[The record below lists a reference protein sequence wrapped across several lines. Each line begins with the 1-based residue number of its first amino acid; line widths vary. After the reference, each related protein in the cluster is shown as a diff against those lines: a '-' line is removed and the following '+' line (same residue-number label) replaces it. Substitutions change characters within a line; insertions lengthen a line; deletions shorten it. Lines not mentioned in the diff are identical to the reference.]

1 MKNFLKHHRIQTVTG
16 YTVLCFLYML
26 IQIIRTANPDY
37 TGLSSPRVVVLHTL
51 LFLCIGLALYPIVF
65 VEREKGKKELAFG
78 QPQILKWI
86 SRLWENYKQW
96 LGLILVLIVG
106 MGCTLYVYRT
116 DLRVAM
122 NTTQD
127 VDIVAV
133 GSGKLKI
140 TDKVSEITQKF
151 TTDSSQLIG
160 ISPAFYVEKEDA
172 DRSGVIEAWVYKEK
186 QQEIAHA
193 TIDAS
198 EISNGFYWK
207 IMFQQKE
214 DHANKQEYTL
224 VLRFP
229 KDSADCHIAM
239 AVSDKVVE
247 KAQVNGKLQEKY
259 GIAIKGQVSLNHFVR
274 PYFLVLCLVLV
285 ITALVL
291 YFLLTIK
298 RVSFSL
304 CAFFSI
310 LFIGGVYGFLITPY
324 MVPDEE
330 THMDM
335 AYRYAD
341 ILMGTG
347 NTDDGHCLKRMEDA
361 QKQLISDP
369 SIDNYRYV
377 YDNLNKWATEEEI
390 VDADA
395 TANSGAYLFMHFP
408 GAAGIMLARI
418 LHLGYVPMLY
428 LGRFMGL
435 LVFALAVALGMK
447 KLPFGHATLF
457 VLSMLPITLQQV
469 NSFSYDSVLFSAA
482 LLFICYILHMAYGEE
497 ELSVLDMLICCVLGI
512 AIIYC
517 KSGAYT
523 PIVFAFLLI
532 PMKKFGSKGAYFSCM
547 GGLTG
552 AFLLG
557 FFVKNMKVVNTGA
570 EVTNK
575 VMGIESAMSVP
586 NYSLGYLLKN
596 PVTLFDVLNN
606 TFADKT
612 DFYIQS
618 MLGQNLGWIQIELA
632 NVLILAFA
640 IIIMLSA
647 FRARGE
653 KQYITTGNKWWIFV
667 ITAASAMLVLL
678 GMLVSWTPIT
688 YVSVEGVQGRYF
700 FPGLM
705 LGLLL
710 LRNSKIIFDK
720 NSERAIMF
728 AGLATSVLSAFCF
741 IHVVL

>member
-1 MKNFLKHHRIQTVTG
+1 MKNFLKHHRIQTVIG

-37 TGLSSPRVVVLHTL
+37 TGLSSPRVVVMHTL
-51 LFLCIGLALYPIVF
+51 LFLCVGLALYPVIF
-65 VEREKGKKELAFG
+65 VEKEKGKKELAFG
-78 QPQILKWI
+78 QPRIGKWI
-86 SRLWENYKQW
+86 EKIWETYKQW
-96 LGLILVLIVG
+96 IGLFLVFMIG
-106 MGCTLYVYRT
+106 MGCMLYVYRT

-127 VDIVAV
+127 VDITEV
-133 GSGKLKI
+133 GSGKLRI

-160 ISPAFYVEKEDA
+160 VSPAFYVEEDS
-172 DRSGVIEAWVYKEK
+172 DRSGRIEAWVYKGE

-193 TIDAS
+193 TLDAS
-198 EISNGFYWK
+198 EITNGFYWK
-207 IMFQQKE
+207 IMFHQKQE
-214 DHANKQEYTL
+214 HANKEEYTL

-229 KDSADCHIAM
+229 ENSFDGHISM
-239 AVSDKVVE
+239 AVSENATE

-259 GIAIKGQVSLNHFVR
+259 GLAIKGQVSLNHFVR
-274 PYFLVLCLVLV
+274 PYFLLLCLILV
-285 ITALVL
+285 VTATVL
-291 YFLLTIK
+291 YYLLTIK
-298 RVSFSL
+298 RASLSL
-304 CAFFSI
+304 CVFFSI
-310 LFIGGVYGFLITPY
+310 LFLGGVYGFLITPY

-361 QKQLISDP
+361 EKKLISDP
-369 SIDNYRYV
+369 TLDNYRYV
-377 YDNLNKWATEEEI
+377 YDNLNKSAQREEI

-395 TANSGAYLFMHFP
+395 TANSGAYLFMHLP
-408 GAAGIMLARI
+408 GAVGIILARI

-469 NSFSYDSVLFSAA
+469 NSFSYDSVLFSAS
-482 LLFICYILHMAYGEE
+482 LLYICYILHMAYGEE
-497 ELSVLDMLICCVLGI
+497 ELRVLDILVCCVLGI

-532 PMKKFGSKGAYFSCM
+532 PMKKFGSKGAYVSCM
-547 GGLTG
+547 GGMTG

-586 NYSLGYLLKN
+586 NYSLSYLLKH
-596 PVTLFDVLNN
+596 PVTLFDVINN

-640 IIIMLSA
+640 IILMLSA

-667 ITAASAMLVLL
+667 ITFASAMLVLL

-700 FPGLM
+700 FPGLL
-705 LGLLL
+705 LGLLI